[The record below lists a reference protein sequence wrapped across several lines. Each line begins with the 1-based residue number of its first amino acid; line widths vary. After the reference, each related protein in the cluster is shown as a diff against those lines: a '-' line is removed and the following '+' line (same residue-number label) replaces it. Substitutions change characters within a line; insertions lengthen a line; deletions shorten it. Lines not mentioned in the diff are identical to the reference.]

1 MPISSNTSLMV
12 PNHPVHPSQT
22 PPLLEWHKPTTTDGS
37 ILIAYLPHSH
47 AFPGNAKFKQRTRL
61 WPTGLSFFN
70 ALTKLFFDSEGLGDK
85 PEHQSQEQSNSENQA
100 NTSVFLSLDSHH
112 RNMSLLE

>member
-12 PNHPVHPSQT
+12 PNHPVLPPQT
-22 PPLLEWHKPTTTDGS
+22 PLLLEWHKPTTTDGS

-47 AFPGNAKFKQRTRL
+47 AFPDSDVK

-70 ALTKLFFDSEGLGDK
+70 ALTKLLFDSEGFGDK

-100 NTSVFLSLDSHH
+100 NTSVLLSLDIHH

>member
-1 MPISSNTSLMV
+1 MAQSSLPTYHTHMPFPVMPNSNKEQDSDV
-12 PNHPVHPSQT
+12 
-22 PPLLEWHKPTTTDGS
+22 K
-37 ILIAYLPHSH
+37 
-47 AFPGNAKFKQRTRL
+47 

-70 ALTKLFFDSEGLGDK
+70 ALTKLLFDSEGFGDK

-100 NTSVFLSLDSHH
+100 NTSVLLSLDIHH